1 LLLLLLR
8 FSLFCLS
15 PQSNLNQLV
24 LVLAVT
30 AGGMVLH
37 LTALQKGFIG
47 ALAVIVLSMAWFIP
61 GAMWLGHRRDG
72 VQKDRRWCGLRL
84 IGVAFIDMFLKY
96 PELGKLMLGWAF
108 SAGALSS
115 MVSLSTS
122 YLQFHL
128 GLSQGVTSLL
138 LAAALLFAVPGSFL
152 APLIQ
157 RRFGLKDSFV
167 LVNVIYFLSFVI
179 APFALNPESASALNA
194 TSTANNTVVPFGK
207 CPDLQ
212 EFLRLNANTSV
223 SELYQGPRK
232 SSSTTLILTALFVA
246 GWGLGIGMVY
256 PLTNALTAVLI
267 PGGRETTYFGI
278 KVACAKSLV
287 WLPPLLFI
295 VINDAFNSLRFAIM
309 PLAAMFL
316 IAALITYTVN
326 LDKAHAAVEDTLDM
340 RRGAFKNNR
349 MGGTGQEAARIAP
362 SVDAQ
367 DKPARLSMPKAQPAR
382 TSMPKA
388 QTTEVISFPKGVDE
402 DGIEFVT

>member
-1 LLLLLLR
+1 MTDER
-8 FSLFCLS
+8 NGGA
-15 PQSNLNQLV
+15 QSNMNQLL

-30 AGGMVLH
+30 AAGMMLN
-37 LTALQKGFIG
+37 LTALQKGFVG
-47 ALAVIVLSMAWFIP
+47 AIAVIAVGFTWFIP
-61 GAMWLGHRRDG
+61 GSMWLGHRRDG
-72 VQKDRRWCGLRL
+72 VQKDRRCCGLRL
-84 IGVAFIDMFLKY
+84 IGVAFADMFTKY

-128 GLSQGVTSLL
+128 GIGQGTTSLL
-138 LAAALLFAVPGSFL
+138 LAGALVFAVPGSFL
-152 APLIQ
+152 APPIQ

-167 LVNVIYFLSFVI
+167 LVNAIYALSFMI
-179 APFALNPESASALNA
+179 APFVLNPEPSDKV
-194 TSTANNTVVPFGK
+194 TNNTQVPFGK
-207 CPDLQ
+207 CDDIN
-212 EFLRLNANTSV
+212 EFLRLNNNTN
-223 SELYQGPRK
+223 ELYQGPRK
-232 SSSTTLILTALFVA
+232 SSTVTLAMTALFVA

-278 KVACAKSLV
+278 KVACAKSLT

-309 PLAAMFL
+309 PLAAMYA

-326 LDKAHAAVEDTLDM
+326 LDKAHAAVESTLDM
-340 RRGAFKNNR
+340 RRGAFQNNR
-349 MGGTGQEAARIAP
+349 TGGASQEAARIMPAATTD
-362 SVDAQ
+362 S
-367 DKPARLSMPKAQPAR
+367 KPARLSVPKTQPAR
-382 TSMPKA
+382 TSTPKA
-388 QTTEVISFPKGVDE
+388 QTSEAITFPKGVDE